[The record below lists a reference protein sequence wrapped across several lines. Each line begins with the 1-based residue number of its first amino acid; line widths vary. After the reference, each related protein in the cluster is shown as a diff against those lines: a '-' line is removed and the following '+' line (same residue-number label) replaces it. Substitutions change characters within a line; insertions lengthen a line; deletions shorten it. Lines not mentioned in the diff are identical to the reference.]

1 MKEQI
6 IEYVRTQL
14 SRNRARLRPYVFP
27 NPEKEWKYPSRYAY
41 IKIKKYISDI
51 LLEKEANQKKMGHHS
66 WNEWDR

>member
-27 NPEKEWKYPSRYAY
+27 NPEKEWKYPS
-41 IKIKKYISDI
+41 
-51 LLEKEANQKKMGHHS
+51 LMGHIDIRMTARYTRS
-66 WNEWDR
+66 LKAEDMGYEKLSTVSY